1 MIRIS
6 EKGLTLIELL
16 IALAIM
22 GLIASAGTALLS
34 ASLQAHEHG
43 DARSGLYQEGLL
55 AIERMT
61 GGVRA
66 CTFLL
71 IPNAYTPVRDILAFS
86 GSVNDDNDFYF
97 GDPLFPRI
105 DEDPISELTKD
116 LLPGIG
122 GIDDDGDGV
131 IDEIISSI
139 DDDDEDGLDNEDPV
153 DGIDNDG
160 DGNVDEDPRQ
170 DQNNDGQ
177 PGISKMDDDG
187 DGSVDESTF
196 FADDDE
202 DGVKD
207 EDGTNP
213 IIYSI
218 VSGTSTLQASMPYNG
233 QTTVLS
239 TRVASFHVTYEA
251 PEKILI
257 ELTLTGDDGESV
269 TFSEYVCP
277 RNTFQK
283 TGKRVR

>member
-86 GSVNDDNDFYF
+86 GSVNEDNDFYF
-97 GDPLFPRI
+97 DDPLFPRI
-105 DEDPISELTKD
+105 DEDLGADMSLNNKS
-116 LLPGIG
+116 GIEMV
-122 GIDDDGDGV
+122 DDDGDGM
-131 IDEIISSI
+131 IDEGGVV
-139 DDDDEDGLDNEDPV
+139 DDDEDGLNDEDQL
-153 DGIDNDG
+153 DGLDNDS
-160 DGNVDEDPRQ
+160 DGNFDEDFAN
-170 DQNNDGQ
+170 DNNADGE
-177 PGISKMDDDG
+177 PGIAYMDDDG
-187 DGSVDESTF
+187 DGSIDEGI
-196 FADDDE
+196 AKDDDE
-202 DGVKD
+202 DGSFE
-207 EDGTNP
+207 EDPINA

-239 TRVASFHVTYEA
+239 TRIASFQVTCET
-251 PEKILI
+251 PERILI

-283 TGKRVR
+283 TGKRAR